1 MQSDKDKGIK
11 HFLCLVLYR
20 DTPFQ
25 EKKKPIF
32 SYCSQGS
39 NSIKTGQLETLL
51 GH

>member
-25 EKKKPIF
+25 EKKLIF

-39 NSIKTGQLETLL
+39 NSMKTEQLETLL
-51 GH
+51 EH

>member
-25 EKKKPIF
+25 EKKTYLF
-32 SYCSQGS
+32 LLQSRQ
-39 NSIKTGQLETLL
+39 QLNKE
-51 GH
+51 

>member
-25 EKKKPIF
+25 EKKKTYLF
-32 SYCSQGS
+32 LLQSRQ
-39 NSIKTGQLETLL
+39 QLNKE
-51 GH
+51 

>member
-25 EKKKPIF
+25 EKKNYLF
-32 SYCSQGS
+32 LLQSRQ
-39 NSIKTGQLETLL
+39 QLNKE
-51 GH
+51 